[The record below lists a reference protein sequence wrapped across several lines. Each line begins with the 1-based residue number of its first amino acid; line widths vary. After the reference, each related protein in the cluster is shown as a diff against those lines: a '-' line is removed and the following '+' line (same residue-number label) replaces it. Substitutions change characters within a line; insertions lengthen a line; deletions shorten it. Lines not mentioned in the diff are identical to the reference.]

1 MGDTLN
7 ALGES
12 NSDPS
17 PIVGLIPLPPVVTHA
32 DGSLVTASRPAKAG
46 ETLVLYAVG
55 LGPTVPMIKS
65 GEAAPIPAPSSYV
78 ALRFDFSP
86 DTGPSFARLIEPLL
100 ASTAASGGASP
111 NLQVGEMTPAF
122 LTPGYVGLY
131 QVNFVVPEPPAGY
144 QNRCGLGALRSN
156 LTVSIGV
163 LYSYD
168 GAGICVEVPVGASAT
183 SSAGPNV
190 TRSDR

>member
-144 QNRCGLGALRSN
+144 QNGCFQGALRSN

-168 GAGICVEVPVGASAT
+168 GAGICVELPVGASAT

>member
-1 MGDTLN
+1 
-7 ALGES
+7 
-12 NSDPS
+12 
-17 PIVGLIPLPPVVTHA
+17 
-32 DGSLVTASRPAKAG
+32 
-46 ETLVLYAVG
+46 
-55 LGPTVPMIKS
+55 
-65 GEAAPIPAPSSYV
+65 
-78 ALRFDFSP
+78 
-86 DTGPSFARLIEPLL
+86 
-100 ASTAASGGASP
+100 
-111 NLQVGEMTPAF
+111 MTPAF

-183 SSAGPNV
+183 SSAGRGPPDSSGRMIAGMSTAAV
-190 TRSDR
+190 AHHTIGEPSSSQPYIHIRSSAGAFAFHAPGCQPGTEIWLPRA